1 MIIEKDS
8 AVTIRLTVVDGKG
21 KVLES
26 GKTPVAYLHGYD
38 NLLPKIE
45 EALQGQE
52 VGFKLSMNL
61 SPEDAFGVRDESLL
75 RTISKKDSRLVSRL
89 AA

>member
-1 MIIEKDS
+1 MIIDKDS

-21 KVLES
+21 KVLEN

-52 VGFKLSMNL
+52 IGFKANMSLT
-61 SPEDAFGVRDESLL
+61 PEDAFGVRDESLL
-75 RTISKKDSRLVSRL
+75 RSSKLKLCL
-89 AA
+89 